1 MGKCKALWC
10 LNTAVK
16 HHSLNSNEGIS
27 ELFKEMFPDSDI
39 AKSFTCGKDKTGYI
53 IRFGLASFFK
63 KQLVDGINKA
73 GPFVLMFD
81 ESLDQASKK
90 KQFDIHVRYWED
102 DRVQSRYFGSQFLG
116 YGRAED
122 LLHHIKVSSFLY
134 SPTYAVSCDHSFEEL
149 FIHKDFV
156 YYRMMLANLLLV
168 TQNNKIGQSP
178 AVT

>member
-1 MGKCKALWC
+1 MSTGWELMHFGRICNPLNIKMECAVGESSSFYHSANCLCCCTTTTSATVQANATAPATTSDLRVTMGATPTLCAEALWC

-73 GPFVLMFD
+73 GPFVLMFAH
-81 ESLDQASKK
+81 E
-90 KQFDIHVRYWED
+90 FI
-102 DRVQSRYFGSQFLG
+102 LG
-116 YGRAED
+116 
-122 LLHHIKVSSFLY
+122 L
-134 SPTYAVSCDHSFEEL
+134 
-149 FIHKDFV
+149 
-156 YYRMMLANLLLV
+156 
-168 TQNNKIGQSP
+168 
-178 AVT
+178 

>member
-1 MGKCKALWC
+1 MQSTKHKNGMRGRREQFILPLCQLSVLLPPPPKTSATVQANATAPATTSDLRVTMGATPTLRAEALWC

-73 GPFVLMFD
+73 GPFVLMFAH
-81 ESLDQASKK
+81 E
-90 KQFDIHVRYWED
+90 FI
-102 DRVQSRYFGSQFLG
+102 LG
-116 YGRAED
+116 
-122 LLHHIKVSSFLY
+122 L
-134 SPTYAVSCDHSFEEL
+134 
-149 FIHKDFV
+149 
-156 YYRMMLANLLLV
+156 
-168 TQNNKIGQSP
+168 
-178 AVT
+178 